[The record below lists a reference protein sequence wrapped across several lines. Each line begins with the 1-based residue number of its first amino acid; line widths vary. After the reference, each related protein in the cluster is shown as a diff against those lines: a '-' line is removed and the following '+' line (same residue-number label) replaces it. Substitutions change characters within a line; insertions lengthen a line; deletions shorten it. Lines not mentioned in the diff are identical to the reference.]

1 VLPALLLPVA
11 AAAADAADAI
21 AAAAGS
27 AAVAAVAAVA
37 AAVAD
42 SAAAVAAAH
51 PIAAVAAAAAAPIAV
66 PAAAARD
73 IQLLPFCVGSRSRVL
88 LLPAAEF
95 GCCWLRQHSAAACLR
110 QYMDIGSNRA
120 RQHSLSDH
128 SSQIQ
133 RHV

>member
-1 VLPALLLPVA
+1 MLPPLLLPFA

-51 PIAAVAAAAAAPIAV
+51 PIAAVAAAAAAPI
-66 PAAAARD
+66 AAARD

-133 RHV
+133 RLV

>member
-1 VLPALLLPVA
+1 MLPALLLPVA

-51 PIAAVAAAAAAPIAV
+51 PIAAVAAAAAAPI
-66 PAAAARD
+66 AAARD